1 MSVKFDGFEFD
12 NNFYD
17 AEVDVLYL
25 HVGDPHDDVDWDE
38 SVEGHGVSYA
48 TEGRLNGLTILN
60 ARRTLEK
67 DGRIVVTLPERRLE
81 ARDLDD
87 VLTPA

>member
-1 MSVKFDGFEFD
+1 MSVKFDGIEFD

-17 AEVDVLYL
+17 ADVDVLYL
-25 HVGDPHDDVDWDE
+25 HVGDPHDVDWDE
-38 SVEGHGVSYA
+38 SIEGHGVSYA
-48 TEGRLNGLTILN
+48 AGGQLNGLTILN

-67 DGRIVVTLPERRLE
+67 DDRIVVTLPERRLE
-81 ARDLDD
+81 ARDLNE